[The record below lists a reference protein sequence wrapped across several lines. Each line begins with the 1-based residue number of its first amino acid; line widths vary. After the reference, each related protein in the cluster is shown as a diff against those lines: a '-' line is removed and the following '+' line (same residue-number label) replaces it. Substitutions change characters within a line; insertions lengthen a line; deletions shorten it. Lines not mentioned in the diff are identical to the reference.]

1 MSGCGLSLAMCLLR
15 ISWSI
20 SAKLPR
26 RPCTHIAEM
35 SVWEELAKRGKSSK
49 EVIQVNV
56 PATPEKAEYLKS
68 RLKILRAL
76 VVPAF
81 AEAEAERA

>member
-1 MSGCGLSLAMCLLR
+1 
-15 ISWSI
+15 
-20 SAKLPR
+20 
-26 RPCTHIAEM
+26 M